1 MFFTE
6 SLRSSHENSDDTED
20 LRRLIA
26 RDQADL
32 TQDDSLQADNRL
44 LDDSTFRFDIPL
56 DLQVDEN
63 EEPEPAVEGDEMPSD
78 AESAPEVEEAQEVLE
93 DIPSSPSSEAE
104 IEENAVTSAKSMQ
117 RPNDKTTRKR
127 KSLRESRYGIP
138 IPNLPVGVVKSI
150 AGSFMGSSSK
160 RSRKLNKDAV
170 AALVQASD
178 WYFEQLGEDLAAYSK
193 HGGRKTIDETDVVTL
208 MKRQRLLSSTSTPFS
223 LGQRFLPRELLQELR
238 MAPPKDDS

>member
-1 MFFTE
+1 M
-6 SLRSSHENSDDTED
+6 
-20 LRRLIA
+20 RRLIA
-26 RDQADL
+26 RDRAGL
-32 TQDDSLQADNRL
+32 TQDESLQADDRFPGVGV
-44 LDDSTFRFDIPL
+44 DDSTFRFDIPL
-56 DLQVDEN
+56 DLQVDED
-63 EEPEPAVEGDEMPSD
+63 EEPGPAVEDGEVPSD
-78 AESAPEVEEAQEVLE
+78 AESAPEVEVAEEGLE
-93 DIPSSPSSEAE
+93 DIQSSPPSSDAE
-104 IEENAVTSAKSMQ
+104 IEEEAVTNATSMR

-160 RSRKLNKDAV
+160 RSRKLNKDTV